1 MEVHKQLGNGF
12 LDPVYQEALEIE
24 LREWN
29 ILFVREAE
37 LTINYKGV
45 VLKKHYYADFICHNE
60 IILEIKAVNSLA
72 NEHVG
77 QVLNYLNTSYCKIGL
92 LKNFVTP
99 SLTYRRIIL

>member
-24 LREWN
+24 LIEWN

-60 IILEIKAVNSLA
+60 IKSYTFFPAIAEIT
-72 NEHVG
+72 
-77 QVLNYLNTSYCKIGL
+77 YSYSSCIGSR
-92 LKNFVTP
+92 TG
-99 SLTYRRIIL
+99 SECCT